1 MEAFFFI
8 LIGAALFCHSWYL
21 LELYPDGRNM
31 GVFVAGLGLASLI
44 GLTMAPML
52 LTGQGSGADVL
63 AETTIM
69 KTLIILWAGYAIG
82 VGAHGIWDFDER
94 AIGFYSAFLAV
105 ATLAGLIYFAAEL
118 QSRYGDGAWLSITG
132 ATLVLTVLAG
142 MLFFYLAVPFN
153 VLRLVAAWF
162 ILIGSIAIVALG
174 LLILTT
180 VITVTT

>member
-8 LIGAALFCHSWYL
+8 LIGAALFSHSWYL
-21 LELYPDGRNM
+21 LELYPDGRTM

-44 GLTMAPML
+44 SITMVPML
-52 LTGQGSGADVL
+52 LTGDGPGTDVL

-69 KTLIILWAGYAIG
+69 KTLVVLWAGYAIG

-105 ATLAGLIYFAAEL
+105 ASVVALIYFATEL
-118 QSRYGDGAWLSITG
+118 QSRYGDGAWLSISG
-132 ATLVLTVLAG
+132 ATLLLTVLAG

-153 VLRLVAAWF
+153 VLRQVAAWF
-162 ILIGSIAIVALG
+162 ILAGSIAILALG

-180 VITVTT
+180 VIEVTT